1 MVEREG
7 KGNLVVPRILMSVLR
22 ATRTRNAI
30 DYLYRFDATS
40 QLISQ
45 LWKTQTI
52 LPTDQ
57 NSVLESCKGSRVR
70 VVRYECGNRI
80 KLRNVIHDQ
89 IRGTAAYRR
98 KTKLRLVS
106 SRDTQDSRRQ
116 STTEQRRERRN

>member
-57 NSVLESCKGSRVR
+57 NSVLESAR
-70 VVRYECGNRI
+70 VVGYAWFATSAEIG
-80 KLRNVIHDQ
+80 
-89 IRGTAAYRR
+89 
-98 KTKLRLVS
+98 
-106 SRDTQDSRRQ
+106 
-116 STTEQRRERRN
+116 